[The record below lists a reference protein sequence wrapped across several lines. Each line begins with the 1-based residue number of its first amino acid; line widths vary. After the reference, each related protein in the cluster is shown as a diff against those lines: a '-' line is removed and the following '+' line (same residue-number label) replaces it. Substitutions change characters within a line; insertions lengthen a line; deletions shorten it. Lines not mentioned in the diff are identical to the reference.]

1 MELELQGVEK
11 VYHGADGVP
20 VLRDVAFC
28 LDRGESV
35 AVVGPSGSGKSTL
48 LNILGLLDTPTGGAV
63 TVFGRDAAGLSL
75 RERAALRASRI
86 GFVFQLHH
94 LLPQCTGLENVLL
107 PIAADRGVRSGA
119 GRGARSGVRRRREAR
134 IRELAAQVG
143 LADRLHAHPAQLS
156 GGERQRVA
164 ILRALV
170 NEPAVVL
177 ADEPTG
183 NLDGET
189 ERQVADLLYD
199 LSRRDGVGLVV
210 VTHSSEVAARADRV
224 LHLREGRLT

>member
-1 MELELQGVEK
+1 VKLELQGVEK
-11 VYHGADGVP
+11 VYPGAQGVP
-20 VLRDVAFC
+20 VLRDVAFR

-35 AVVGPSGSGKSTL
+35 AVVGPSGCGKSTL
-48 LNILGLLDTPTGGAV
+48 LNILGLLDPPTGGVV
-63 TVFGRDAAGLSL
+63 TVFGRDAAELSP

-107 PIAADRGVRSGA
+107 PIAADRSA
-119 GRGARSGVRRRREAR
+119 GRGARRAIRRRRETR

-143 LADRLHAHPAQLS
+143 LADRLHAPPAELS

-224 LHLREGRLT
+224 LHLREGRLA